1 MFNVSEVMTVI
12 ARHRQALSLAG
23 LLAGIAASGQL
34 TALGAQTN
42 RQGDQPAARLLVGPL
57 KSTDKKLGTDA
68 ADAIRTRIQSE
79 IPVKQLWVI
88 PKNDITSTLSGS
100 GFPPD
105 EALGPND
112 ARELARSVR
121 AETYVEGTAAR
132 SERGVR
138 LDTRMVLTR
147 DNSLT
152 QPLGVAEAGNANGAA
167 SQVAREYK
175 AAIKQLGAEQKCV
188 DLFRQKKYPE
198 AVAAAREGVAA
209 YPKATIARA
218 CIANA
223 YSAMK
228 LPPDS
233 VIAIAQEILQ
243 IDPANK
249 TALSLV
255 APAYQA
261 KGDTAKAID
270 AWTTLVSTEPGNT
283 RVVEPVVSAIAAS
296 GQAARAVP
304 IINKAVAEN
313 PGDPRLL
320 DLQFRLLRAAKDWKG
335 AVKAGEDMV
344 RTDTSLADTAYFL
357 RLADAYAND
366 SQPQKAS
373 EAISRG
379 VAKFPANSD
388 LRLYQVQLLR
398 GAGQTQ
404 QAAQSLRQLL
414 AANPKTPGAYV
425 QLAQLQGDL
434 NQPDSALASLHF
446 AKQNGDS
453 ANLVGQA
460 ALVMGNKA
468 RTSAQSTAD
477 YQASLRL
484 LAFADSNLTN
494 PTQKAQAEFVMGVTQ
509 LSLGQQAL
517 KAAQGSKSCTDV
529 KAAKDAFTEA
539 QINLPKGGQS
549 NPDAAKQALGA
560 LQQLSPYADQMAKA
574 FKCRS

>member
-1 MFNVSEVMTVI
+1 MFNASEVMTVI

-23 LLAGIAASGQL
+23 LLAGFAASGQL

-42 RQGDQPAARLLVGPL
+42 RQGEQPAARLLVGPL

-68 ADAIRTRIQSE
+68 AEAIRSRISSE
-79 IPVKQLWVI
+79 IPLKQLWVI
-88 PKNDITSTLSGS
+88 PKNDITSTLQGS

-121 AETYVEGTAAR
+121 ADTYVEGTAAKTDK
-132 SERGVR
+132 GVR
-138 LDTRMVLTR
+138 LDTRMVLSR
-147 DNSLT
+147 DNALT
-152 QPLGVAEAGNANGAA
+152 QPLGPAEAGNVNSAA
-167 SQVAREYK
+167 SQVAKEYK
-175 AAIKQLGAEQKCV
+175 AAIKQLDAEQKCV
-188 DLFRQKKYPE
+188 GLFRQQKYQE

-209 YPKATIARA
+209 YPRATIARA

-233 VIAIAQEILQ
+233 TISIAQQILQ
-243 IDPANK
+243 IDPTNK
-249 TALSLV
+249 TALGLI

-270 AWTTLVSTEPGNT
+270 AWTMLVSTEPGNT

-304 IINKAVAEN
+304 IINKAVTEN

-335 AVKAGEDMV
+335 AIRAGEDMV

-357 RLADAYAND
+357 RIADAYASD

-379 VAKFPANSD
+379 VAKFPNNSD
-388 LRLYQVQLLR
+388 LHLYQVQLLR

-404 QAAQSLRQLL
+404 QAAQSLHQLI
-414 AANPKTPGAYV
+414 AANPKTPGAYL
-425 QLAQLQGDL
+425 QLAQIQGEM
-434 NQPDSALASLHF
+434 NQPDSALASLHL
-446 AKQNGDS
+446 ARQNGDS

-468 RTSAQSTAD
+468 RTAAQSAPD
-477 YQASLRL
+477 FQNALRL

-494 PTQKAQAEFVMGVTQ
+494 PQQKAQAEFVMGVTQ

-517 KAAQGSKSCTDV
+517 KSAQASKSCTDV
-529 KAAKDAFTEA
+529 KVAKDAFTEA
-539 QINLPKGGQS
+539 QINLPKGGAFS
-549 NPDAAKQALGA
+549 PDAAKQALGA

-574 FKCRS
+574 YKCRS